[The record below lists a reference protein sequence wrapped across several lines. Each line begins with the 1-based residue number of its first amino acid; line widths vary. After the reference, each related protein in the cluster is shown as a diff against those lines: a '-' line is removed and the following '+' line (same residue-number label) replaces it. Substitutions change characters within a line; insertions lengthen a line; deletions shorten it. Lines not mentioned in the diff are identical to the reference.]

1 MDNLFGDDEEILDIP
16 MEEAESEGDAATPPS
31 IADITPKSNIDL
43 FGHEDVE
50 EALLND
56 FNRGRMPHAIILA
69 GPEGIG
75 KATLAYRLAR
85 FLLSQKEEG
94 AGLFGE
100 PENPSTLSISTDSG
114 VFRRVVS
121 GGHADLRVIER
132 EFDEK
137 KGKMKKNISVDS
149 VRDAMPFLRKT
160 AAEGSWRVVIVD
172 GAEDFN
178 ANSQNGLLKIL
189 EEPPEKT
196 CLILTTTQPGALL
209 PTIRSRC
216 RMVPMEPLAEDIVIK
231 LLDRLT
237 VGIGNDEKRI
247 LARLSEGSIGR
258 ALRFYKEEGI
268 VLYKSLL
275 KIVSTLPDL
284 DLVGVHGLADT
295 IGRTGAE
302 DAYDTACE
310 ILLGWCQRIVRANAR
325 GVPLIDAV
333 PGDAEIFR
341 KLTTAYPIGHFIET
355 GDKLRALFQITQHAN
370 LDKRQAII
378 SAFLM
383 LQKPGYAGLAA

>member
-16 MEEAESEGDAATPPS
+16 MEEGEVETDAPVAPS
-31 IADITPKSNIDL
+31 VADITPKSNIDL

-50 EALLND
+50 AALLND
-56 FNRGRMPHAIILA
+56 FNRGRMPHAVILA

-100 PENPSTLSISTDSG
+100 PEKPATLAIPTDHG

-149 VRDAMPFLRKT
+149 VREAIPFLRKT

-216 RMVPMEPLAEDIVIK
+216 RMVPMEPLSEDIVMK

-237 VGIGNDEKRI
+237 AGIGNDEKRI

-295 IGRTGAE
+295 LAKSE

-325 GVPLIDAV
+325 GLPLIDAV

-341 KLTTAYPIGHFIET
+341 KLVATYSAGHFIET
-355 GDKLRALFQITQHAN
+355 GDRLRALFSAVQHAN
-370 LDKRQAII
+370 LDKRQAVI